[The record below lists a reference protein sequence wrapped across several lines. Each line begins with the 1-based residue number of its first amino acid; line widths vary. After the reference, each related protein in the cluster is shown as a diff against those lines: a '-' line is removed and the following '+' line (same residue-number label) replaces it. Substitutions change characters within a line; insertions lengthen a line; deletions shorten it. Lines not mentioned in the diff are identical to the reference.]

1 MRSRSTS
8 RLLCG
13 ARLCLALTGLCL
25 VFSALRPLAAQPMQP
40 PLSASIEQILDDEA
54 FANAWWA
61 AWIMNLDTGELVYE
75 RNAARSFIPASN
87 TKLYT
92 TAAALDQLGP
102 DFRYHTV
109 VYADGPVVD
118 GVLEGN
124 LIVRGSGD
132 PVIGGRFNDGDRTE
146 VFRAWADSLRAAGIT
161 YVRGDLIGDD
171 DVFDDQ
177 PLGYG
182 WSWDDEP
189 YWYSAEISGL
199 SFNDNCVDVTIEAA
213 QTPGAPGRVSWE
225 PGGTDYVRV
234 INRTLTIPADSSL
247 VEGYARARGTNV
259 LELSSRVPAGDIDEE
274 SLTVSNPTRY
284 FVHVL
289 RETLLRAGIP
299 VEGRP
304 VDVDDA
310 PIKPDYDG
318 GALRRIAVH
327 TSPPLSQIV
336 EVLNKKSHNLY
347 AEQLL
352 KTLAAE
358 RPLDP
363 QTHAPEEY
371 PPGSAERGLAVAM
384 ETFARAGVDTS
395 RIQLVDGSG
404 LSRMNLVT
412 AEMTGAVLTYMWRH
426 PDPATREAFLAS
438 LPISGVDG
446 TLEYRYRDDFMRGKV
461 RAKTGTVS
469 NASTLSGYV
478 AGADGTPYAFVLMSN
493 HYTVKTSE
501 VREAQD
507 AVVRLLAHPR

>member
-1 MRSRSTS
+1 MRLRSTPPFFPNGRS
-8 RLLCG
+8 GLVLLG
-13 ARLCLALTGLCL
+13 LCLAL
-25 VFSALRPLAAQPMQP
+25 AAAQPLAAQPMQP
-40 PLSASIEQILDDEA
+40 PLTDAIEAILNDEA

-61 AWIMNLDTGELVYE
+61 AWIVNLNTGELLYE
-75 RNAARSFIPASN
+75 RNAGRSFIPASN

-102 DFRYHTV
+102 DFRYHTYV
-109 VYADGPVVD
+109 FADGPVVD

-124 LIVRGSGD
+124 LIVRGAGD

-213 QTPGAPGRVSWE
+213 QTPGAPGNVSWE

-234 INRTLTIPADSSL
+234 INRTLTLPADSSL
-247 VEGYARARGTNV
+247 EEGYARARGTNV
-259 LELSSRVPAGDIDEE
+259 IDLTSRVPAGDIDEE
-274 SLTVSNPTRY
+274 SLTVGNPTLY

-310 PIKPDYDG
+310 PIKPDYEKG
-318 GALRRIAVH
+318 MLRRIAVH
-327 TSPPLSQIV
+327 TSPPLSEIV
-336 EVLNKKSHNLY
+336 HVLNKKSHNLY
-347 AEQLL
+347 AEMLL

-363 QTHAPEEY
+363 EAFDPEDY

-412 AEMTGAVLTYMWRH
+412 AEMTGAILTYMWHH

-438 LPISGVDG
+438 LPVSGTDG
-446 TLEYRYRDDFMRGKV
+446 TLEYRYTDDFMRGKV

-478 AGADGTPYAFVLMSN
+478 VGRDETPYAFVLMSN
-493 HYTVKTSE
+493 HFTVKTSE
-501 VREAQD
+501 IRAAQD
-507 AVVRLLAHPR
+507 AVVRLLAHRR